1 MASWRGDTVGRGW
14 QGGDGEDGSWRGR
27 NKGSGGTGRQ
37 SSRKSFGSHVRG
49 RGRGIGERGLGNPNR
64 LDEICWSFQRTGK
77 CSRGSRCRFSHEV
90 SNADEVFQQPRSR
103 PEETLDL
110 QEARNT
116 YSSWKYLIKS
126 HPRPNDI
133 RTIEM
138 LWQGALK
145 ILDGE
150 DRDNKQ
156 MVPQDLENDN
166 FFGREHIRVLLGMT
180 THTNGAGTYVKLVQ
194 PFLSVMAHQAL
205 LDCLSIDTCVGNLYN
220 FISGSNGSRAIP
232 FFQTLITN
240 LLEIHYSSSQ
250 ASTDEIEKTLIA
262 ISTCLR
268 ELLRRERHA
277 LFHDDLPN
285 LVTSLETSVA
295 IIGVDRNS
303 AAFAIIPSRIQEIQG
318 MIARAKG
325 LLYQEDQQQIDGV
338 STAVVSTY
346 PREMTLPQGRHDN
359 DKMDITSIR
368 ILPTEEEIR
377 SEAVEFLPS
386 TDVDQDHFLV
396 DPAARLLDTHFRLL
410 RHDIFGELKS
420 VLGGLILSIEAEPSL
435 LEKSRLNFANIRA
448 HSYAKAQVAEIT
460 FNHRRGLEVQVSFSH
475 PPQLAKKSKKD
486 RGKWWEESKRLAEGV
501 LLCLLSFNGTKCTP
515 LFLTVT
521 KKSTGPELDYNL
533 ISNESRAIVT
543 AKLATG
549 SSNDFESLTLL
560 NSSSARGI
568 LVELPS
574 VILATFTPILEN
586 LQDMQRLNRLPFRRW
601 ILPDRR
607 QFGSSATLDI
617 PPPLYARGLKF
628 TYSLDSILQNRSK
641 GHLLIKT
648 SESSVDDAG
657 LIDEIEQRTELD
669 RGQSEAL
676 LAALLRE
683 FCHIQG
689 PPGTGKSFLGVKLV
703 KVLLSCKTARL
714 GPIIIV
720 CYTNHALDQFL
731 EHLVQSGIE
740 KVIRIG
746 GQSKSKILDGKN
758 LRVVSQGETTTKPE
772 SNTLRTSHLALE
784 NEENYVEKLLRR
796 LNGLGDYPDWGSLK
810 DYVARH
816 YYKIY
821 QQFDRIDED
830 GFEMVGGEP
839 FDLWLRYN
847 TEMEGQ
853 APVFS
858 ETHTI
863 DDLIEFA
870 NVNVHALYGNERI
883 ILVRH
888 LAEEARKEVTNDLF
902 ESITRTMEHNQ
913 TIQNVYSD
921 KDRRVLQ
928 GADII
933 GVTTTGLATKMSTLK
948 HVKAKVIV
956 CEEAGEVLEAH
967 MLSALLP
974 SVEHVISIGDHEQ
987 LRPSTN
993 NYNLS
998 LESQAGAPYKLDRS
1012 QFERLSVGDPGRL
1025 TLPVAQ
1031 LNIQRRMRP
1040 DISKLIKTIYP
1051 RLVDHDVTKIL
1062 ADVVG
1067 MRKNTYWLDHTNF
1080 QDNANGDDADK
1091 KSHSNIWEVEM
1102 TAALVRHI
1110 VRQGIYSSSDIAVLT
1125 PYSGQLQ
1132 KLRKHMGKEFEIV
1145 LSERDQE
1152 VLARDGFTTSDEKPD
1167 TPTST
1172 SGDRKP
1178 LEKKNLSE
1186 LLRIAT
1192 VDNFQ
1197 GEEAKVVIV
1206 SLVRS
1211 NKEKNVGFLRTTN
1224 RINVLLSR
1232 AQHGLYLIGNSDTY
1246 SSVAMW
1252 KHVLGMLRETNS
1264 VGNSFA
1270 LCCPRHPETE
1280 IQVSEP
1286 DDFARWSPEGG
1297 CNLSCNK
1304 RLPDC
1309 GHQCTARCHSD
1320 SMHQAFRCP
1329 KPCER
1334 LHEPCGHSC
1343 QKNTCGED
1351 CGLCHFKL
1359 DNIQLPCSHSKDGVS
1374 CHLTLDLNKIPCLVM
1389 LEREVP
1395 DCGHIV
1401 TVTCSRDV
1409 ESPTFS
1415 CPTICGKILPCG
1427 HTCGSTCGQCCNKKD
1442 GEVIVTEHR
1451 PCKKP
1456 CSRAFG
1462 TCNHNC
1468 QRACHSGRECGLCSS
1483 NCEVQCSHS
1492 KCTLKCYEACA
1503 PCIELCTWSCKHEG
1517 TCKMPCAGPC
1527 DRLPCN
1533 KRCLL
1538 QLSCG
1543 HQCPGICGELCP
1555 RDYCQICSTKQD
1567 QRVDLLELK
1576 LYKEIDLEDTPIIAL
1591 ACGHFFTAESL
1602 DGLVGMSEV
1611 YEQNIHGDFT
1621 AIKET
1626 TSLASSIPQCPDCQ
1640 CPLRQYATPRYNR
1653 VINRAVIDEMSK
1665 RFLVSGQVEL
1675 LELERKILHLE
1686 KEFENSAP
1694 GLIQA
1699 LEGTWGEI
1707 NVSELLKDRDNKS
1720 RQLEK
1725 TVMRFCERF
1734 KDKHQPATK
1743 LHNAIIT
1750 SKRQQPLENVLG
1762 GLSIAEG
1769 VGKSPRD
1776 RRIAFAG
1783 TGAMLKV
1790 QYLTLADRFPIAQ
1803 KLRSRDSTIKIS
1815 GGPPDQLA
1823 KPFFKSCLSY
1833 IESCRDESLPRLAV
1847 EGILYFA
1854 KIARLFDLYT
1864 RSIANPEAGGNKF
1877 PSQTEKAKSLLDEAK
1892 ELCGEGF
1899 QSADSL
1905 LIAVETLIRHLGREW
1920 YEEVTKEELDA
1931 IRNAMVSGRGGIAT
1945 HSGHWYEC
1953 KKGHPFAIG
1962 ECGMPMEEARC
1973 PECGSRI
1980 GGQRHDFVEGVVR
1993 SERMER

>member
-1 MASWRGDTVGRGW
+1 MASWRGGTVSQGW
-14 QGGDGEDGSWRGR
+14 QGGDGEDVSWRGR
-27 NKGSGGTGRQ
+27 NRGSRGTGRQ
-37 SSRKSFGSHVRG
+37 SSHRTSGSHG

-64 LDEICWSFQRTGK
+64 SDETCRNFQKTGN

-90 SNADEVFQQPRSR
+90 SNADGVLQQPRSR
-103 PEETLDL
+103 TEETPD
-110 QEARNT
+110 QREARNA

-126 HPRPNDI
+126 RPRSNDI
-133 RTIEM
+133 RTIEI
-138 LWQGALK
+138 LWEGALN

-150 DRDNKQ
+150 DRDHKQ
-156 MVPQDLENDN
+156 MVPQDLENDE
-166 FFGREHIRVLLGMT
+166 FFGREHIRVLLEMM

-194 PFLSVMAHQAL
+194 PFLDVMTHQAL

-232 FFQTLITN
+232 FFQNLISN
-240 LLEIHYSSSQ
+240 LLEIHYLSNK
-250 ASTDEIEKTLIA
+250 ASTDSIERTLIA

-285 LVTSLETSVA
+285 VVASLENSVA

-325 LLYQEDQQQIDGV
+325 LLHQEDQQQVDGV

-346 PREMTLPQGRHDN
+346 PREITLPQGRHDN
-359 DKMDITSIR
+359 DHMDITSIR
-368 ILPTEEEIR
+368 ILPTEGEIR

-386 TDVDQDHFLV
+386 TDVDQPHFIA

-410 RHDIFGELKS
+410 RHDVFGELKS

-435 LEKSRLNFANIRA
+435 LEDSRLNFANVRA
-448 HSYAKAQVAEIT
+448 HSYAKAQVADIA
-460 FNHRRGLEVQVSFSH
+460 FKHRRGLEVQISFSN
-475 PPQLAKKSKKD
+475 PPQLARKSEKE
-486 RGKWWEESKRLAEGV
+486 RGKWWEMSKRLTEGV

-515 LFLTVT
+515 IFLTVT
-521 KKSTGPELDYNL
+521 RKSPHFDLDHSLVLNKPR
-533 ISNESRAIVT
+533 SIVT
-543 AKLATG
+543 AKLATR
-549 SSNDFESLTLL
+549 SFNDLESLTLL
-560 NSSSARGI
+560 NSSSATGI

-586 LQDMQRLNRLPFRRW
+586 LQDMQRLNRLPFRQW

-607 QFGSSATLDI
+607 QLGSSATLNI
-617 PPPLYARGLKF
+617 PPPLYARGSRF
-628 TYSLDSILQNRSK
+628 AYSLDSILQDSSGGN
-641 GHLLIKT
+641 LLIKP
-648 SESSVDDAG
+648 SESSFDDAG
-657 LIDEIEQRTELD
+657 LIDQIEQRTELD

-703 KVLLSCKTARL
+703 KVLLSCQTARL

-731 EHLVQSGIE
+731 EHLVESGIE

-772 SNTLRTSHLALE
+772 GNTLRANHSALE
-784 NEENYVEKLLRR
+784 NEERYVEKLLRQ
-796 LNGLGDYPDWGSLK
+796 LNGLGDFPNWRSLK
-810 DYVARH
+810 DYIAQRH
-816 YYKIY
+816 YKIY
-821 QQFDRIDED
+821 QQFDRFDEE
-830 GFEMVGGEP
+830 GFEMVGEEP

-847 TEMEGQ
+847 TEMEER
-853 APVFS
+853 APAFS

-870 NVNVHALYGNERI
+870 NFNVHTLYGNEKL

-888 LAEEARKEVTNDLF
+888 LAEEARKEVTDYLF
-902 ESITRTMEHNQ
+902 ESITRTMQHNQ
-913 TIQNVYSD
+913 AIQSVYSD

-998 LESQAGAPYKLDRS
+998 LESQAGASYKLDRS

-1040 DISKLIKTIYP
+1040 DISRLIKTIYP
-1051 RLVDHDVTKIL
+1051 RLVDHNVTKIL

-1091 KSHSNIWEVEM
+1091 KSHSNVWEVEM

-1132 KLRKHMGKEFEIV
+1132 KLRTHMGKEFEIV

-1152 VLARDGFTTSDEKPD
+1152 VLTRDGFTTSDEKPD
-1167 TPTST
+1167 SPTST
-1172 SGDRKP
+1172 FGDRKP

-1186 LLRIAT
+1186 FLRIAT

-1232 AQHGLYLIGNSDTY
+1232 AQHGMYLIGNSETY

-1286 DDFARWSPEGG
+1286 DDFARWSPEGDVQSPV
-1297 CNLSCNK
+1297 NAFTSLADTRAEK
-1304 RLPDC
+1304 LPAEKIVDC
-1309 GHQCTARCHSD
+1309 VMSNWTIFS
-1320 SMHQAFRCP
+1320 
-1329 KPCER
+1329 
-1334 LHEPCGHSC
+1334 
-1343 QKNTCGED
+1343 
-1351 CGLCHFKL
+1351 
-1359 DNIQLPCSHSKDGVS
+1359 SH
-1374 CHLTLDLNKIPCLVM
+1374 
-1389 LEREVP
+1389 
-1395 DCGHIV
+1395 
-1401 TVTCSRDV
+1401 
-1409 ESPTFS
+1409 
-1415 CPTICGKILPCG
+1415 
-1427 HTCGSTCGQCCNKKD
+1427 
-1442 GEVIVTEHR
+1442 
-1451 PCKKP
+1451 
-1456 CSRAFG
+1456 
-1462 TCNHNC
+1462 
-1468 QRACHSGRECGLCSS
+1468 
-1483 NCEVQCSHS
+1483 
-1492 KCTLKCYEACA
+1492 
-1503 PCIELCTWSCKHEG
+1503 
-1517 TCKMPCAGPC
+1517 
-1527 DRLPCN
+1527 
-1533 KRCLL
+1533 
-1538 QLSCG
+1538 
-1543 HQCPGICGELCP
+1543 
-1555 RDYCQICSTKQD
+1555 
-1567 QRVDLLELK
+1567 RVDLLELK
-1576 LYKEIDLEDTPIIAL
+1576 LFREIDLEDTPIIAL

-1602 DGLVGMSEV
+1602 DGVVGMSEV
-1611 YEQNIHGDFT
+1611 YQQNIHGDFT

-1626 TSLASSIPQCPDCQ
+1626 TSLASSVPQCPDCQ

-1675 LELERKILHLE
+1675 RELEKSTLHLE
-1686 KEFENSAP
+1686 EEFENSAP

-1699 LEGTWGEI
+1699 VDDPWTEI
-1707 NVSELLKDRDNKS
+1707 KVNELLEKRNHNA

-1725 TVMRFCERF
+1725 AVMRFCEKF

-1743 LHNAIIT
+1743 LHNAIVI
-1750 SKRQQPLENVLG
+1750 SIRKHPLENLLC
-1762 GLSIAEG
+1762 GLTITDQDRT
-1769 VGKSPRD
+1769 SPRD

-1783 TGAMLKV
+1783 TGAMLRV
-1790 QYLTLADRFPIAQ
+1790 QCLTLTDGFTIAH
-1803 KLRSRDSTIKIS
+1803 KLRSRNSSIKIS
-1815 GGPPDQLA
+1815 GGPPDQLS
-1823 KPFFKSCLSY
+1823 KPFFKSCLSH

-1854 KIARLFDLYT
+1854 KIARLFDSYT
-1864 RSIANPEAGGNKF
+1864 RSAANSEAGERDF
-1877 PSQTEKAKSLLDEAK
+1877 PSPIEKAKRLLDEA
-1892 ELCGEGF
+1892 EALCKEGF
-1899 QSADSL
+1899 QNADSL
-1905 LIAVETLIRHLGREW
+1905 LAAVENSIKYLSREW

-1931 IRNAMVSGRGGIAT
+1931 IKNAMVSGRGGIAT

-1980 GGQRHDFVEGVVR
+1980 GGQSHDFIEGVVR

>member
-1 MASWRGDTVGRGW
+1 MFSTPSNEVMELTPHASSIASWRGDTVGRGW

-49 RGRGIGERGLGNPNR
+49 RGRGNGERGLGNPSR
-64 LDEICWSFQRTGK
+64 SDEICWSFQRTGK

-103 PEETLDL
+103 PEETLDQ

-133 RTIEM
+133 RTIKM

-194 PFLSVMAHQAL
+194 PFLSVMVHQAL

-285 LVTSLETSVA
+285 LVTSLEISVA

-325 LLYQEDQQQIDGV
+325 LLYQEDQQKIDGF

-346 PREMTLPQGRHDN
+346 PREITLPQGRHDN
-359 DKMDITSIR
+359 DKMDVTSIR

-377 SEAVEFLPS
+377 SEAVEFLPL

-460 FNHRRGLEVQVSFSH
+460 FNHRRGLEVQ
-475 PPQLAKKSKKD
+475 
-486 RGKWWEESKRLAEGV
+486 WWEESKRLAEGV

-521 KKSTGPELDYNL
+521 KKSTGLELDHNL

-543 AKLATG
+543 AKLATE

-560 NSSSARGI
+560 NSSSAGGI

-586 LQDMQRLNRLPFRRW
+586 LQDMQRLNRLPF
-601 ILPDRR
+601 
-607 QFGSSATLDI
+607 Q
-617 PPPLYARGLKF
+617 
-628 TYSLDSILQNRSK
+628 
-641 GHLLIKT
+641 
-648 SESSVDDAG
+648 SSVDDAG

-703 KVLLSCKTARL
+703 KVSLSCETARL

-772 SNTLRTSHLALE
+772 SNTLRTSHSALE

-821 QQFDRIDED
+821 QQFDRFDED
-830 GFEMVGGEP
+830 GFEMVRMPFFLSSGTIPLFHLTMLMIYDKVGGEP

-870 NVNVHALYGNERI
+870 NINVHALYGNERI

-902 ESITRTMEHNQ
+902 ESMTRTMEHNQ

-974 SVEHVISIGDHEQ
+974 SVEHVISIRDHEQ

-998 LESQAGAPYKLDRS
+998 LESQAGALYKLDRS

-1040 DISKLIKTIYP
+1040 DISRLIKTIYP

-1067 MRKNTYWLDHTNF
+1067 MRKNTYWLDHTNV

-1167 TPTST
+1167 TSTST

-1197 GEEAKVVIV
+1197 GEEAK
-1206 SLVRS
+1206 RS
-1211 NKEKNVGFLRTTN
+1211 HVEAHF
-1224 RINVLLSR
+1224 S
-1232 AQHGLYLIGNSDTY
+1232 H
-1246 SSVAMW
+1246 VA
-1252 KHVLGMLRETNS
+1252 V
-1264 VGNSFA
+1264 
-1270 LCCPRHPETE
+1270 P
-1280 IQVSEP
+1280 SEP
-1286 DDFARWSPEGG
+1286 AIIIASEPVIQDESA
-1297 CNLSCNK
+1297 
-1304 RLPDC
+1304 DC
-1309 GHQCTARCHSD
+1309 VHR
-1320 SMHQAFRCP
+1320 
-1329 KPCER
+1329 
-1334 LHEPCGHSC
+1334 
-1343 QKNTCGED
+1343 
-1351 CGLCHFKL
+1351 
-1359 DNIQLPCSHSKDGVS
+1359 
-1374 CHLTLDLNKIPCLVM
+1374 
-1389 LEREVP
+1389 
-1395 DCGHIV
+1395 
-1401 TVTCSRDV
+1401 TVR
-1409 ESPTFS
+1409 
-1415 CPTICGKILPCG
+1415 
-1427 HTCGSTCGQCCNKKD
+1427 
-1442 GEVIVTEHR
+1442 
-1451 PCKKP
+1451 
-1456 CSRAFG
+1456 
-1462 TCNHNC
+1462 
-1468 QRACHSGRECGLCSS
+1468 
-1483 NCEVQCSHS
+1483 
-1492 KCTLKCYEACA
+1492 
-1503 PCIELCTWSCKHEG
+1503 
-1517 TCKMPCAGPC
+1517 CAGSC

-1555 RDYCQICSTKQD
+1555 RDYCQICSMKED

-1626 TSLASSIPQCPDCQ
+1626 TSLASSVPQCPDCQ

-1686 KEFENSAP
+1686 KEFENSVP

-1750 SKRQQPLENVLG
+1750 STRQQPLENVLG

-1769 VGKSPRD
+1769 IGKSPRD

-1864 RSIANPEAGGNKF
+1864 RSIANHEAGGIKF

-1892 ELCGEGF
+1892 GLCREGF

-1962 ECGMPMEEARC
+1962 ECGMPIEEARC
-1973 PECGSRI
+1973 PERGSRI

>member
-1 MASWRGDTVGRGW
+1 MASWRGGTVSQGW
-14 QGGDGEDGSWRGR
+14 QGGDGEDVSWRGR
-27 NKGSGGTGRQ
+27 NRGSRGTGRQ
-37 SSRKSFGSHVRG
+37 SSRRTSGSHG

-64 LDEICWSFQRTGK
+64 SDETCRNFQKTGN

-90 SNADEVFQQPRSR
+90 SNADGVLQQPRSR
-103 PEETLDL
+103 TEETPD
-110 QEARNT
+110 QREARNA

-126 HPRPNDI
+126 RPRSNDI
-133 RTIEM
+133 RTIEI
-138 LWQGALK
+138 LWEGALN

-150 DRDNKQ
+150 DRDHKQ
-156 MVPQDLENDN
+156 MVPQDLENDE
-166 FFGREHIRVLLGMT
+166 FFGREHIRVLLEMM

-194 PFLSVMAHQAL
+194 PFLDVMTHQAL

-232 FFQTLITN
+232 FFQNLISN
-240 LLEIHYSSSQ
+240 LLEIHYLSNK
-250 ASTDEIEKTLIA
+250 ASTDSIERTLIA

-285 LVTSLETSVA
+285 VVASLENSVA

-325 LLYQEDQQQIDGV
+325 LLHQEDQQQVDGV

-346 PREMTLPQGRHDN
+346 PREITLPQGRHDN
-359 DKMDITSIR
+359 DHMDITSIR
-368 ILPTEEEIR
+368 ILPTEGEIR

-386 TDVDQDHFLV
+386 TDVDQPHFIA

-410 RHDIFGELKS
+410 RHDVFGELKS

-435 LEKSRLNFANIRA
+435 LEDSRLNFANVRA
-448 HSYAKAQVAEIT
+448 HSYAKAQVADIA
-460 FNHRRGLEVQVSFSH
+460 FKHRRGLEVQISFSN
-475 PPQLAKKSKKD
+475 PPQLARKSEKE
-486 RGKWWEESKRLAEGV
+486 RGKWWEMSKRLTEGV

-515 LFLTVT
+515 IFLTVT
-521 KKSTGPELDYNL
+521 RKSPHFDLDHSLVLNKPR
-533 ISNESRAIVT
+533 SIVT
-543 AKLATG
+543 AKLATR
-549 SSNDFESLTLL
+549 SFNDLESLTLL
-560 NSSSARGI
+560 NSSSATGI

-586 LQDMQRLNRLPFRRW
+586 LQDMQRLNRLPFRQW

-607 QFGSSATLDI
+607 QLGSSATLNI
-617 PPPLYARGLKF
+617 PPPLYARGSRF
-628 TYSLDSILQNRSK
+628 AYSLDSILQDSSGGN
-641 GHLLIKT
+641 LLIKP
-648 SESSVDDAG
+648 SESSFHDAG
-657 LIDEIEQRTELD
+657 LIDQIEQRTELD

-703 KVLLSCKTARL
+703 KVLLSCQTARL

-731 EHLVQSGIE
+731 EHLVESGIE

-772 SNTLRTSHLALE
+772 GNTLRANHSALE
-784 NEENYVEKLLRR
+784 NEERYIEKLLRQ
-796 LNGLGDYPDWGSLK
+796 LNGLGDFPNWRSLK
-810 DYVARH
+810 DYIAQRH
-816 YYKIY
+816 YKIY
-821 QQFDRIDED
+821 QQFDRFDEE
-830 GFEMVGGEP
+830 GFEMVGEEP

-847 TEMEGQ
+847 TEMEER
-853 APVFS
+853 APAFS

-870 NVNVHALYGNERI
+870 NFNVHALYGNEKL

-888 LAEEARKEVTNDLF
+888 LAEEARKEVTDYLF
-902 ESITRTMEHNQ
+902 ESITRTMQHNQ
-913 TIQNVYSD
+913 AIQSVYSD

-998 LESQAGAPYKLDRS
+998 LESQAGASYKLDRS

-1040 DISKLIKTIYP
+1040 DISRLIKTIYP
-1051 RLVDHDVTKIL
+1051 RLVDHNVTKIL

-1091 KSHSNIWEVEM
+1091 KSHSSVWEVEM

-1132 KLRKHMGKEFEIV
+1132 KLRTHMGKEFEIV

-1152 VLARDGFTTSDEKPD
+1152 VLTRDGFTTSDEKPD
-1167 TPTST
+1167 SPTST
-1172 SGDRKP
+1172 FGDRKP

-1186 LLRIAT
+1186 FLRIAT

-1232 AQHGLYLIGNSDTY
+1232 AQHGMYLIGNSETY

-1286 DDFARWSPEGG
+1286 DDFARWSPEGDVQSPV
-1297 CNLSCNK
+1297 N
-1304 RLPDC
+1304 
-1309 GHQCTARCHSD
+1309 
-1320 SMHQAFRCP
+1320 AF
-1329 KPCER
+1329 
-1334 LHEPCGHSC
+1334 
-1343 QKNTCGED
+1343 
-1351 CGLCHFKL
+1351 
-1359 DNIQLPCSHSKDGVS
+1359 
-1374 CHLTLDLNKIPCLVM
+1374 
-1389 LEREVP
+1389 
-1395 DCGHIV
+1395 
-1401 TVTCSRDV
+1401 
-1409 ESPTFS
+1409 
-1415 CPTICGKILPCG
+1415 
-1427 HTCGSTCGQCCNKKD
+1427 
-1442 GEVIVTEHR
+1442 
-1451 PCKKP
+1451 
-1456 CSRAFG
+1456 
-1462 TCNHNC
+1462 
-1468 QRACHSGRECGLCSS
+1468 
-1483 NCEVQCSHS
+1483 
-1492 KCTLKCYEACA
+1492 
-1503 PCIELCTWSCKHEG
+1503 
-1517 TCKMPCAGPC
+1517 
-1527 DRLPCN
+1527 
-1533 KRCLL
+1533 
-1538 QLSCG
+1538 
-1543 HQCPGICGELCP
+1543 
-1555 RDYCQICSTKQD
+1555 
-1567 QRVDLLELK
+1567 
-1576 LYKEIDLEDTPIIAL
+1576 
-1591 ACGHFFTAESL
+1591 
-1602 DGLVGMSEV
+1602 
-1611 YEQNIHGDFT
+1611 
-1621 AIKET
+1621 
-1626 TSLASSIPQCPDCQ
+1626 TSLADTRAEKLPAEKIVDCVMSNW
-1640 CPLRQYATPRYNR
+1640 TMMSNR
-1653 VINRAVIDEMSK
+1653 R
-1665 RFLVSGQVEL
+1665 
-1675 LELERKILHLE
+1675 
-1686 KEFENSAP
+1686 P
-1694 GLIQA
+1694 
-1699 LEGTWGEI
+1699 
-1707 NVSELLKDRDNKS
+1707 
-1720 RQLEK
+1720 
-1725 TVMRFCERF
+1725 
-1734 KDKHQPATK
+1734 
-1743 LHNAIIT
+1743 
-1750 SKRQQPLENVLG
+1750 
-1762 GLSIAEG
+1762 
-1769 VGKSPRD
+1769 
-1776 RRIAFAG
+1776 
-1783 TGAMLKV
+1783 
-1790 QYLTLADRFPIAQ
+1790 
-1803 KLRSRDSTIKIS
+1803 
-1815 GGPPDQLA
+1815 
-1823 KPFFKSCLSY
+1823 
-1833 IESCRDESLPRLAV
+1833 LAV
-1847 EGILYFA
+1847 PRSVVGFYRVGTHA
-1854 KIARLFDLYT
+1854 AR
-1864 RSIANPEAGGNKF
+1864 RVA
-1877 PSQTEKAKSLLDEAK
+1877 
-1892 ELCGEGF
+1892 
-1899 QSADSL
+1899 SA
-1905 LIAVETLIRHLGREW
+1905 I
-1920 YEEVTKEELDA
+1920 K
-1931 IRNAMVSGRGGIAT
+1931 
-1945 HSGHWYEC
+1945 
-1953 KKGHPFAIG
+1953 
-1962 ECGMPMEEARC
+1962 
-1973 PECGSRI
+1973 
-1980 GGQRHDFVEGVVR
+1980 
-1993 SERMER
+1993 RMEK

>member
-1 MASWRGDTVGRGW
+1 MRSWNSHRMVGD
-14 QGGDGEDGSWRGR
+14 
-27 NKGSGGTGRQ
+27 NKGKIEKMRVGEAGIKAQGVLEDKVLAEALARMFAVAVAVAEVEKEVWVIPIDRMIYAGTFKGQ
-37 SSRKSFGSHVRG
+37 AIAHADRG
-49 RGRGIGERGLGNPNR
+49 
-64 LDEICWSFQRTGK
+64 
-77 CSRGSRCRFSHEV
+77 
-90 SNADEVFQQPRSR
+90 ADFL
-103 PEETLDL
+103 T
-110 QEARNT
+110 NC
-116 YSSWKYLIKS
+116 KYLIKS

-156 MVPQDLENDN
+156 MVPQDLENEKKI
-166 FFGREHIRVLLGMT
+166 GREHIRALLGMT

-194 PFLSVMAHQAL
+194 PFLGVMTHQAL

-232 FFQTLITN
+232 FFQTLMAN
-240 LLEIHYSSSQ
+240 LIEIRYYFNQ
-250 ASTDEIEKTLIA
+250 ASTDEIERTLIA

-285 LVTSLETSVA
+285 VVTSLENSVA

-325 LLYQEDQQQIDGV
+325 LLHQEDQQQVDGV

-346 PREMTLPQGRHDN
+346 PREITLPQGRHDN

-386 TDVDQDHFLV
+386 TDVDQPHFLG
-396 DPAARLLDTHFRLL
+396 DPAERLLDTHFRLL

-420 VLGGLILSIEAEPSL
+420 VLGGVILSIEAEPSL
-435 LEKSRLNFANIRA
+435 LENSRLNFANIRA

-460 FNHRRGLEVQVSFSH
+460 FDHRRGLEVQISFSH
-475 PPQLAKKSKKD
+475 PPQLVKKSKQE
-486 RGKWWEESKRLAEGV
+486 RRKW
-501 LLCLLSFNGTKCTP
+501 CL
-515 LFLTVT
+515 V
-521 KKSTGPELDYNL
+521 
-533 ISNESRAIVT
+533 SNKSRATIA
-543 AKLATG
+543 AKLATR

-586 LQDMQRLNRLPFRRW
+586 LQDMQRLNRLPFRQW

-607 QFGSSATLDI
+607 HFGSSATLDI
-617 PPPLYARGLKF
+617 PPPLYARRSRF
-628 TYSLDSILQNRSK
+628 TYSLDSISQDRSK
-641 GHLLIKT
+641 GNLLINS

-714 GPIIIV
+714 DPIIIV
-720 CYTNHALDQFL
+720 RYTNHALDQSL

-758 LRVVSQGETTTKPE
+758 LRVVSQGETTTKPK
-772 SNTLRTSHLALE
+772 SNTLRTSHSALE
-784 NEENYVEKLLRR
+784 NEEYHVKKLLRL
-796 LNGLGDYPDWGSLK
+796 LNGLGDYPNWGSLK

-816 YYKIY
+816 YHRIY
-821 QQFDRIDED
+821 LQFDRFDEE
-830 GFEMVGGEP
+830 GFE
-839 FDLWLRYN
+839 
-847 TEMEGQ
+847 T
-853 APVFS
+853 
-858 ETHTI
+858 
-863 DDLIEFA
+863 
-870 NVNVHALYGNERI
+870 
-883 ILVRH
+883 
-888 LAEEARKEVTNDLF
+888 
-902 ESITRTMEHNQ
+902 
-913 TIQNVYSD
+913 NVYSD

-933 GVTTTGLATKMSTLK
+933 GVITTGLATKISTLK

-1012 QFERLSVGDPGRL
+1012 QFERLSVGDPGQL

-1031 LNIQRRMRP
+1031 LNIQRRMRTE
-1040 DISKLIKTIYP
+1040 ISRLIKKIYP

-1067 MRKNTYWLDHTNF
+1067 MRNNTYWLDHTNF

-1091 KSHSNIWEVEM
+1091 KSHSNMWEVGM

-1110 VRQGIYSSSDIAVLT
+1110 VRQGIYSSSDTAVLT

-1132 KLRKHMGKEFEIV
+1132 KLRTHMGKEFEIV

-1152 VLARDGFTTSDEKPD
+1152 ILARDGFTTSDEKPD
-1167 TPTST
+1167 TPAST
-1172 SGDRKP
+1172 SEDRKP

-1197 GEEAKVVIV
+1197 GEEAKIVIV

-1224 RINVLLSR
+1224 RINVLLGR

-1246 SSVAMW
+1246 STVAMW

-1286 DDFARWSPEGG
+1286 MTLQDGAPKVVAVYFVTNAYQIADINVQLVFTRIACIKLSGVQSRASAFMSLADTHAKKTPAEKIVDRAIHVAVPLEPAIIIASKPVIQDETAD
-1297 CNLSCNK
+1297 CVHPANLAH
-1304 RLPDC
+1304 
-1309 GHQCTARCHSD
+1309 GHASMKVLARCH
-1320 SMHQAFRCP
+1320 
-1329 KPCER
+1329 
-1334 LHEPCGHSC
+1334 
-1343 QKNTCGED
+1343 
-1351 CGLCHFKL
+1351 
-1359 DNIQLPCSHSKDGVS
+1359 
-1374 CHLTLDLNKIPCLVM
+1374 
-1389 LEREVP
+1389 
-1395 DCGHIV
+1395 
-1401 TVTCSRDV
+1401 
-1409 ESPTFS
+1409 
-1415 CPTICGKILPCG
+1415 
-1427 HTCGSTCGQCCNKKD
+1427 
-1442 GEVIVTEHR
+1442 
-1451 PCKKP
+1451 
-1456 CSRAFG
+1456 
-1462 TCNHNC
+1462 
-1468 QRACHSGRECGLCSS
+1468 
-1483 NCEVQCSHS
+1483 
-1492 KCTLKCYEACA
+1492 
-1503 PCIELCTWSCKHEG
+1503 
-1517 TCKMPCAGPC
+1517 
-1527 DRLPCN
+1527 
-1533 KRCLL
+1533 
-1538 QLSCG
+1538 
-1543 HQCPGICGELCP
+1543 
-1555 RDYCQICSTKQD
+1555 

-1576 LYKEIDLEDTPIIAL
+1576 LYKEIGLEDTPIIAL
-1591 ACGHFFTAESL
+1591 ACVHFFTAESL
-1602 DGLVGMSEV
+1602 DGLAGISEV
-1611 YEQNIHGDFT
+1611 YQQNIHGDFT

-1626 TSLASSIPQCPDCQ
+1626 SSLASSVPQCPDCQ
-1640 CPLRQYATPRYNR
+1640 CSLRQYATPRYNR
-1653 VINRAVIDEMSK
+1653 VINRAVIDEISK
-1665 RFLVSGQVEL
+1665 RFLVSGQVEI
-1675 LELERKILHLE
+1675 LELERKILYLE
-1686 KEFENSAP
+1686 KEFESSAP
-1694 GLIQA
+1694 GLMQVVE
-1699 LEGTWGEI
+1699 EGTWEE
-1707 NVSELLKDRDNKS
+1707 VKVYKLLEERDDRS

-1725 TVMRFCERF
+1725 TVMRFSERF
-1734 KDKHQPATK
+1734 KDKHQPATN
-1743 LHNAIIT
+1743 LHNAIVT
-1750 SKRQQPLENVLG
+1750 SFRQQPLESVLS

-1769 VGKSPRD
+1769 VRKFPRD

-1790 QYLTLADRFPIAQ
+1790 QYLTLANRFPIAQ
-1803 KLRSRDSTIKIS
+1803 RLRLCDSSIKIS

-1833 IESCRDESLPRLAV
+1833 IESCRDESLSKLAV
-1847 EGILYFA
+1847 EGILYFS
-1854 KIARLFDLYT
+1854 KIARLFVLYT
-1864 RSIANPEAGGNKF
+1864 RSDTNHETGGNKF
-1877 PSQTEKAKSLLDEAK
+1877 PSKTEKAKSLLDEAK
-1892 ELCGEGF
+1892 GLCEEGF
-1899 QSADSL
+1899 QNAGSL
-1905 LIAVETLIRHLGREW
+1905 LIAVENSIKHLGREW

-1953 KKGHPFAIG
+1953 NKGHPFAIG
-1962 ECGMPMEEARC
+1962 VCGMPMEEARC

-1980 GGQRHDFVEGVVR
+1980 GGQRHDLVEGVVR
-1993 SERMER
+1993 SEKMEG

>member
-1 MASWRGDTVGRGW
+1 MASWRGDTASRGW
-14 QGGDGEDGSWRGR
+14 QGDDGEDGSWRGR
-27 NKGSGGTGRQ
+27 NRGSRGTGRQ
-37 SSRKSFGSHVRG
+37 NSRKSFGSHG
-49 RGRGIGERGLGNPNR
+49 RGRGIGESGLGNPNR
-64 LDEICWSFQRTGK
+64 SDEACWSFQKTGN
-77 CSRGSRCRFSHEV
+77 CSRGSRCKFSHEV
-90 SNADEVFQQPRSR
+90 SNADGVFQQRRSR
-103 PEETLDL
+103 PEETPD
-110 QEARNT
+110 QREARNT
-116 YSSWKYLIKS
+116 YSSWKYLVKS
-126 HPRPNDI
+126 HPRSNDI

-138 LWQGALK
+138 LWEGALK

-156 MVPQDLENDN
+156 MVPQDLENDS

-194 PFLSVMAHQAL
+194 PFLDVMTHQAL

-232 FFQTLITN
+232 FFQTLMTN
-240 LLEIHYSSSQ
+240 LLEIHYSSDQ
-250 ASTDEIEKTLIA
+250 ASTDKIERTLIA

-268 ELLRRERHA
+268 ELLRRERHV
-277 LFHDDLPN
+277 LFHDDLSDV
-285 LVTSLETSVA
+285 VTSLETSVA

-303 AAFAIIPSRIQEIQG
+303 AAFSIIPSRIQEIQG

-325 LLYQEDQQQIDGV
+325 LLYQEDQQQVDGV
-338 STAVVSTY
+338 STTIVSTY
-346 PREMTLPQGRHDN
+346 PREINLPQGRHDN
-359 DKMDITSIR
+359 DQMDITSIM
-368 ILPTEEEIR
+368 ILPSEEEIR

-386 TDVDQDHFLV
+386 TDVDQPHFLA

-420 VLGGLILSIEAEPSL
+420 VLGGLILSIEAEPSV
-435 LEKSRLNFANIRA
+435 LENSRLHFANIRA
-448 HSYAKAQVAEIT
+448 HSYAKAQVADIT
-460 FNHRRGLEVQVSFSH
+460 FNHRRGLEVQISFSQ
-475 PPQLAKKSKKD
+475 PPQMAQKSRKE
-486 RGKWWEESKRLAEGV
+486 REKWWEESKKLAEGV

-521 KKSTGPELDYNL
+521 KKPTGLELDYSL
-533 ISNESRAIVT
+533 DSNESRATVT
-543 AKLATG
+543 AKLATR
-549 SSNDFESLTLL
+549 SSNDFESLTQL
-560 NSSSARGI
+560 NSSSVRGI

-574 VILATFTPILEN
+574 VILATFTPIFEN
-586 LQDMQRLNRLPFRRW
+586 LQDMQRLNRLPFRQW

-607 QFGSSATLDI
+607 QFGSSGTLDI
-617 PPPLYARGLKF
+617 PPPLYARGSRF
-628 TYSLDSILQNRSK
+628 AYSLDSILQDKSK
-641 GHLLIKT
+641 GHLLIKA

-703 KVLLSCKTARL
+703 KVLLSCQTAKL

-772 SNTLRTSHLALE
+772 SNTLRTSHSALE
-784 NEENYVEKLLRR
+784 NEEHYVEKLLRQ
-796 LNGLGDYPDWGSLK
+796 LNGLGDYPEWESLK

-816 YYKIY
+816 YHKIY
-821 QQFDRIDED
+821 QQFDRFDEE
-830 GFEMVGGEP
+830 GFETVGGEP

-847 TEMEGQ
+847 TGMERQ
-853 APVFS
+853 APAISV
-858 ETHTI
+858 THKI
-863 DDLIEFA
+863 DDLIDFA
-870 NVNVHALYGNERI
+870 KVNVHALYGSEKI

-888 LAEEARKEVTNDLF
+888 LAEEARKEVTNYLF
-902 ESITRTMEHNQ
+902 ESITRTMEQNQ
-913 TIQNVYSD
+913 AIQNVYSD

-928 GADII
+928 GAEII

-987 LRPSTN
+987 LRPSTR

-1040 DISKLIKTIYP
+1040 DISRLIKTIYP

-1067 MRKNTYWLDHTNF
+1067 MRKNTYWLKHTNF
-1080 QDNANGDDADK
+1080 QDNANGNDADK
-1091 KSHSNIWEVEM
+1091 KSHSNKWEVEM

-1110 VRQGIYSSSDIAVLT
+1110 IRQGIYGSSDIAVLT

-1132 KLRKHMGKEFEIV
+1132 KLRTHMGKEFEIV

-1152 VLARDGFTTSDEKPD
+1152 ILARDGLTISDEKPD
-1167 TPTST
+1167 SSTSR

-1178 LEKKNLSE
+1178 LEKRNLSE

-1211 NKEKNVGFLRTTN
+1211 NKEKNVGFLRNTN

-1252 KHVLGMLRETNS
+1252 KHVLGMLRETDS

-1280 IQVSEP
+1280 TRVSEP

-1343 QKNTCGED
+1343 RKNTCGED
-1351 CGLCHFKL
+1351 CGLCHVRL
-1359 DNIQLPCSHSKDGVS
+1359 DDIQLPCGHSKGRVS
-1374 CHLTLDLNKIPCLVM
+1374 CYLTLDLNNIACLVM

-1395 DCGHIV
+1395 VCGHKV
-1401 TVTCSRDV
+1401 TVTCSQDV
-1409 ESPTFS
+1409 ESPTFN
-1415 CPTICGKILPCG
+1415 CPMICGEVLQCG
-1427 HTCGSTCGQCCNKKD
+1427 HTCGSTCGQCNKKD
-1442 GEVIVTEHR
+1442 GEMILTEHR

-1456 CSRAFG
+1456 CGRALG

-1468 QRACHSGRECGLCSS
+1468 QRACHSGGDCGLCSS
-1483 NCEVQCSHS
+1483 SCEVQCPHS

-1555 RDYCQICSTKQD
+1555 HDYCQICSTKQD

-1602 DGLVGMSEV
+1602 DGVVGMSEV

-1626 TSLASSIPQCPDCQ
+1626 TSLASSVPQCPDCQ

-1675 LELERKILHLE
+1675 RELERKVLHLE
-1686 KEFENSAP
+1686 VEFENSAP

-1699 LEGTWGEI
+1699 VEGTWGEI
-1707 NVSELLKDRDNKS
+1707 KVSKLLEKRDKKS
-1720 RQLEK
+1720 KQLEK
-1725 TVMRFCERF
+1725 AVMRFCERF

-1743 LHNAIIT
+1743 LHNAIVT
-1750 SKRQQPLENVLG
+1750 SIRQQPLENKLG
-1762 GLSIAEG
+1762 GLSITEG
-1769 VGKSPRD
+1769 VRTSPRD

-1790 QYLTLADRFPIAQ
+1790 QYLTLADSFPIAQ
-1803 KLRSRDSTIKIS
+1803 KLRSCDSSIKIP

-1823 KPFFKSCLSY
+1823 KPFFKSCLSH
-1833 IESCRDESLPRLAV
+1833 IKSCRDESLPRLAV

-1864 RSIANPEAGGNKF
+1864 RSAANHEVEGNKF
-1877 PSQTEKAKSLLDEAK
+1877 PPQIEQAKSLLDEAK
-1892 ELCGEGF
+1892 GLCGEGF
-1899 QSADSL
+1899 QNADSL
-1905 LIAVETLIRHLGREW
+1905 LIAVENSIKHIGREW
-1920 YEEVTKEELDA
+1920 YEDVTKEELDA
-1931 IRNAMVSGRGGIAT
+1931 VKNAMVSGRGGIAT

-1953 KKGHPFAIG
+1953 KKGHPFTIG

-1980 GGQRHDFVEGVVR
+1980 GGQSHNLVEGVMR

>member
-1 MASWRGDTVGRGW
+1 MASWRGGTVSQGW
-14 QGGDGEDGSWRGR
+14 QGGDGEDVSWRGR
-27 NKGSGGTGRQ
+27 NRGSRGTGRQ
-37 SSRKSFGSHVRG
+37 SSRRTSGSHG

-64 LDEICWSFQRTGK
+64 SDETCRNFQKTGN

-90 SNADEVFQQPRSR
+90 SNADGVLQQPRSR
-103 PEETLDL
+103 TEETPD
-110 QEARNT
+110 QREARNA

-126 HPRPNDI
+126 RPRSNDI
-133 RTIEM
+133 RTIEI
-138 LWQGALK
+138 LWEGALN

-150 DRDNKQ
+150 DRDHKQ
-156 MVPQDLENDN
+156 MVPQDLENDE
-166 FFGREHIRVLLGMT
+166 FFGREHIRVLLEMM

-194 PFLSVMAHQAL
+194 PFLDVMTHQAL

-232 FFQTLITN
+232 FFQNLIFN
-240 LLEIHYSSSQ
+240 LLEIHYLSNK
-250 ASTDEIEKTLIA
+250 ASTDSIERTLIA

-285 LVTSLETSVA
+285 VVASLENSVA

-325 LLYQEDQQQIDGV
+325 LLHQEDQQQVDGV

-346 PREMTLPQGRHDN
+346 PREITLPQGRHDN
-359 DKMDITSIR
+359 DHMDITSIR
-368 ILPTEEEIR
+368 ILPTEGEIR

-386 TDVDQDHFLV
+386 TDVDQPHFIA

-410 RHDIFGELKS
+410 RHDVFGELKS

-435 LEKSRLNFANIRA
+435 LEDSRLNFANVRA
-448 HSYAKAQVAEIT
+448 HSYAKAQVADIA
-460 FNHRRGLEVQVSFSH
+460 FKHRRGLEVQISFSN
-475 PPQLAKKSKKD
+475 PPQLARKSEKE
-486 RGKWWEESKRLAEGV
+486 RGKWWEMSKRLTEGV

-515 LFLTVT
+515 IFLTVT
-521 KKSTGPELDYNL
+521 RKSPHFDLDHSLVLNKPR
-533 ISNESRAIVT
+533 SIVT
-543 AKLATG
+543 AKLATR
-549 SSNDFESLTLL
+549 SFNDLESLTLL
-560 NSSSARGI
+560 NSSSATGI

-586 LQDMQRLNRLPFRRW
+586 LQDMQRLNRLPFRQW

-607 QFGSSATLDI
+607 QLGSSATLNI
-617 PPPLYARGLKF
+617 PPPLYARGSRF
-628 TYSLDSILQNRSK
+628 AYSLDSILQDSSGGN
-641 GHLLIKT
+641 LLIKP
-648 SESSVDDAG
+648 SESSFHDAG
-657 LIDEIEQRTELD
+657 LIDQIEQRTELD

-703 KVLLSCKTARL
+703 KVLLSCQTARL

-731 EHLVQSGIE
+731 EHLVESGIE

-772 SNTLRTSHLALE
+772 GNTLRANHSALE
-784 NEENYVEKLLRR
+784 NEERYIEKLLRQ
-796 LNGLGDYPDWGSLK
+796 LNGLGDFPNWRSLK
-810 DYVARH
+810 DYIAQRH
-816 YYKIY
+816 YKIY
-821 QQFDRIDED
+821 QQFDRFDEE
-830 GFEMVGGEP
+830 GFEMVGEEP

-847 TEMEGQ
+847 TEMEER
-853 APVFS
+853 APAFS

-870 NVNVHALYGNERI
+870 NFNVHALYGNEKL

-888 LAEEARKEVTNDLF
+888 LAEEARKEVTDYLF
-902 ESITRTMEHNQ
+902 ESITRTMQHNQ
-913 TIQNVYSD
+913 AIQSVYSD

-998 LESQAGAPYKLDRS
+998 LESQAGASYKLDRS

-1040 DISKLIKTIYP
+1040 DISRLIKTIYP
-1051 RLVDHDVTKIL
+1051 RLVDHNVTKIL

-1091 KSHSNIWEVEM
+1091 KSHSNVWEVEM

-1132 KLRKHMGKEFEIV
+1132 KLRTHMGKEFEIV

-1152 VLARDGFTTSDEKPD
+1152 VLTRDGFTTSDEKPD
-1167 TPTST
+1167 SPTST
-1172 SGDRKP
+1172 FGDRKP

-1186 LLRIAT
+1186 FLRIAT

-1232 AQHGLYLIGNSDTY
+1232 AQHGMYLIGNSETY

-1286 DDFARWSPEGG
+1286 DDFARWSPEGDVQSPV
-1297 CNLSCNK
+1297 NAFTSLADTRAEK
-1304 RLPDC
+1304 LPAEKIVDC
-1309 GHQCTARCHSD
+1309 VMSNWTMFS
-1320 SMHQAFRCP
+1320 
-1329 KPCER
+1329 
-1334 LHEPCGHSC
+1334 
-1343 QKNTCGED
+1343 
-1351 CGLCHFKL
+1351 
-1359 DNIQLPCSHSKDGVS
+1359 SH
-1374 CHLTLDLNKIPCLVM
+1374 
-1389 LEREVP
+1389 
-1395 DCGHIV
+1395 
-1401 TVTCSRDV
+1401 
-1409 ESPTFS
+1409 
-1415 CPTICGKILPCG
+1415 
-1427 HTCGSTCGQCCNKKD
+1427 
-1442 GEVIVTEHR
+1442 
-1451 PCKKP
+1451 
-1456 CSRAFG
+1456 
-1462 TCNHNC
+1462 
-1468 QRACHSGRECGLCSS
+1468 
-1483 NCEVQCSHS
+1483 
-1492 KCTLKCYEACA
+1492 
-1503 PCIELCTWSCKHEG
+1503 
-1517 TCKMPCAGPC
+1517 
-1527 DRLPCN
+1527 
-1533 KRCLL
+1533 
-1538 QLSCG
+1538 
-1543 HQCPGICGELCP
+1543 
-1555 RDYCQICSTKQD
+1555 
-1567 QRVDLLELK
+1567 RVDLLELK
-1576 LYKEIDLEDTPIIAL
+1576 LFREIDLEDTPIIAL

-1602 DGLVGMSEV
+1602 DGVVGMSEV
-1611 YEQNIHGDFT
+1611 YQQNIHGDFT

-1626 TSLASSIPQCPDCQ
+1626 TSLASSVPQCPDCQ

-1675 LELERKILHLE
+1675 RELEKSTLHLE
-1686 KEFENSAP
+1686 EEFENSAP

-1699 LEGTWGEI
+1699 VDNPWTEI
-1707 NVSELLKDRDNKS
+1707 KVNELLEKRNHKA

-1725 TVMRFCERF
+1725 AVMRFCEKF

-1743 LHNAIIT
+1743 LHNAIVI
-1750 SKRQQPLENVLG
+1750 SIRKHPLENLLC
-1762 GLSIAEG
+1762 GLTITDQDRT
-1769 VGKSPRD
+1769 SPRD

-1783 TGAMLKV
+1783 TGAMLRV
-1790 QYLTLADRFPIAQ
+1790 QCLTLTDGFTIAH
-1803 KLRSRDSTIKIS
+1803 KLRSRNSSIKIS
-1815 GGPPDQLA
+1815 GGPPDQLS
-1823 KPFFKSCLSY
+1823 KPFFKSCLSH

-1854 KIARLFDLYT
+1854 KIARLFDSYT
-1864 RSIANPEAGGNKF
+1864 RSAANSEAGERDY
-1877 PSQTEKAKSLLDEAK
+1877 PSPIEKAKRLLDEAK
-1892 ELCGEGF
+1892 ALCKEGF
-1899 QSADSL
+1899 QNADSL
-1905 LIAVETLIRHLGREW
+1905 LAAVENSIKYLSREW

-1931 IRNAMVSGRGGIAT
+1931 IKNAMVSGRGGIAT

-1980 GGQRHDFVEGVVR
+1980 GGQSHDFIEGVVR

>member
-1 MASWRGDTVGRGW
+1 MASWRGGTVSQGW
-14 QGGDGEDGSWRGR
+14 QGGDGEDVSWRGR
-27 NKGSGGTGRQ
+27 NRGSRGTGRQ
-37 SSRKSFGSHVRG
+37 SSHRTSGSHG

-64 LDEICWSFQRTGK
+64 SDETCRNFQKTGN

-90 SNADEVFQQPRSR
+90 SNADGVLQQPRSR
-103 PEETLDL
+103 TEETPD
-110 QEARNT
+110 QREARNA

-126 HPRPNDI
+126 RPRSNDI
-133 RTIEM
+133 RTIEI
-138 LWQGALK
+138 LWEGALN

-150 DRDNKQ
+150 DRDHKQ
-156 MVPQDLENDN
+156 MVPQDLENDE
-166 FFGREHIRVLLGMT
+166 FFGREHIRVLLEMM

-194 PFLSVMAHQAL
+194 PFLDVMTHQAL

-232 FFQTLITN
+232 FFQNLISN
-240 LLEIHYSSSQ
+240 LLEIHCLSNQ
-250 ASTDEIEKTLIA
+250 ASTDSIERTLIA

-285 LVTSLETSVA
+285 VVASLENSVA

-303 AAFAIIPSRIQEIQG
+303 AAFAIIPSRIQEIRG

-325 LLYQEDQQQIDGV
+325 LLHQEDQQQVDGV

-346 PREMTLPQGRHDN
+346 PREITLPQGRHDN
-359 DKMDITSIR
+359 DHMDITSIR
-368 ILPTEEEIR
+368 ILPTEGEIR

-386 TDVDQDHFLV
+386 TDVDQPHFIA

-410 RHDIFGELKS
+410 RHDVFGELKS

-435 LEKSRLNFANIRA
+435 LEDSRLNFANVRA
-448 HSYAKAQVAEIT
+448 HSYAKAQVADIA
-460 FNHRRGLEVQVSFSH
+460 FKHRRGLEVQISFSN
-475 PPQLAKKSKKD
+475 PPQLARKSEKE
-486 RGKWWEESKRLAEGV
+486 RGKWWEMSKRLTEGV
-501 LLCLLSFNGTKCTP
+501 LLCLLSLNGTKCTP
-515 LFLTVT
+515 IFLTVT
-521 KKSTGPELDYNL
+521 RKSPHFDLDHSLVLNKPR
-533 ISNESRAIVT
+533 SIVT
-543 AKLATG
+543 AKLATR
-549 SSNDFESLTLL
+549 SFNDLESLTLL
-560 NSSSARGI
+560 NSSSATGI
-568 LVELPS
+568 LVEVPS

-586 LQDMQRLNRLPFRRW
+586 LQDMQRLNRLPFRQW

-607 QFGSSATLDI
+607 QLGSSATLNI
-617 PPPLYARGLKF
+617 PPPLYARGSRF
-628 TYSLDSILQNRSK
+628 AYSLDSILQD
-641 GHLLIKT
+641 
-648 SESSVDDAG
+648 SSGECSFDDAG

-703 KVLLSCKTARL
+703 KVLLSCQTARL

-731 EHLVQSGIE
+731 EHLVESGIE

-772 SNTLRTSHLALE
+772 GNTLRANHSALE
-784 NEENYVEKLLRR
+784 NEERYVEKLLRQ
-796 LNGLGDYPDWGSLK
+796 LNGLGDFPNWRSLK
-810 DYVARH
+810 DYIAQRH
-816 YYKIY
+816 YKIY
-821 QQFDRIDED
+821 QQFDRFDEE
-830 GFEMVGGEP
+830 GFEMVGEEP

-847 TEMEGQ
+847 TEMEER
-853 APVFS
+853 APAFS

-870 NVNVHALYGNERI
+870 NFNVHALYGNEKL

-888 LAEEARKEVTNDLF
+888 LAEEARKEVTDYLF
-902 ESITRTMEHNQ
+902 ESITRTMQHNQ
-913 TIQNVYSD
+913 AIQSVYSD

-998 LESQAGAPYKLDRS
+998 LESQAGASYKLDRS

-1040 DISKLIKTIYP
+1040 DISRLIKTIYP
-1051 RLVDHDVTKIL
+1051 RLVDHNVTKIL

-1067 MRKNTYWLDHTNF
+1067 MRKNTYWLDHANF

-1091 KSHSNIWEVEM
+1091 KSHSNVWEVEM

-1132 KLRKHMGKEFEIV
+1132 KLRTHMGKEFEIV

-1152 VLARDGFTTSDEKPD
+1152 VLTRDGFTTSDEKPD
-1167 TPTST
+1167 SPTST
-1172 SGDRKP
+1172 FGDRKP

-1186 LLRIAT
+1186 FLRIAT

-1232 AQHGLYLIGNSDTY
+1232 AQHGMYLIGNSETY

-1309 GHQCTARCHSD
+1309 GHQ
-1320 SMHQAFRCP
+1320 
-1329 KPCER
+1329 
-1334 LHEPCGHSC
+1334 
-1343 QKNTCGED
+1343 
-1351 CGLCHFKL
+1351 
-1359 DNIQLPCSHSKDGVS
+1359 
-1374 CHLTLDLNKIPCLVM
+1374 
-1389 LEREVP
+1389 
-1395 DCGHIV
+1395 
-1401 TVTCSRDV
+1401 
-1409 ESPTFS
+1409 
-1415 CPTICGKILPCG
+1415 
-1427 HTCGSTCGQCCNKKD
+1427 
-1442 GEVIVTEHR
+1442 
-1451 PCKKP
+1451 
-1456 CSRAFG
+1456 
-1462 TCNHNC
+1462 
-1468 QRACHSGRECGLCSS
+1468 
-1483 NCEVQCSHS
+1483 
-1492 KCTLKCYEACA
+1492 Y
-1503 PCIELCTWSCKHEG
+1503 
-1517 TCKMPCAGPC
+1517 
-1527 DRLPCN
+1527 
-1533 KRCLL
+1533 
-1538 QLSCG
+1538 
-1543 HQCPGICGELCP
+1543 
-1555 RDYCQICSTKQD
+1555 

-1576 LYKEIDLEDTPIIAL
+1576 LFREIDLEDTPIIAL

-1602 DGLVGMSEV
+1602 DGVVGMSEV
-1611 YEQNIHGDFT
+1611 YQQNIHGDFT

-1626 TSLASSIPQCPDCQ
+1626 TSLASSVPQCPDCQ

-1675 LELERKILHLE
+1675 RELEKSTLHLE
-1686 KEFENSAP
+1686 EEFENSAP

-1699 LEGTWGEI
+1699 VDDPWTEI
-1707 NVSELLKDRDNKS
+1707 KVNELLEKRNHNA

-1725 TVMRFCERF
+1725 AVMRFCEKF

-1743 LHNAIIT
+1743 LHNAIVI
-1750 SKRQQPLENVLG
+1750 SIRKHPLENLLC
-1762 GLSIAEG
+1762 GLTITDQDRT
-1769 VGKSPRD
+1769 SPRD

-1783 TGAMLKV
+1783 TGAMLRV
-1790 QYLTLADRFPIAQ
+1790 QCLTLTDGFTIAH
-1803 KLRSRDSTIKIS
+1803 KLRSRNSSIKIS
-1815 GGPPDQLA
+1815 GGPPDQLS
-1823 KPFFKSCLSY
+1823 KPFFKSCLSH

-1854 KIARLFDLYT
+1854 KIARLFDSYT
-1864 RSIANPEAGGNKF
+1864 RSAANSEAGERDY
-1877 PSQTEKAKSLLDEAK
+1877 PSPIEKAKRLLDEAK
-1892 ELCGEGF
+1892 ALCKEGF
-1899 QSADSL
+1899 QNADSL
-1905 LIAVETLIRHLGREW
+1905 LAAVENSIKYLSREW

-1931 IRNAMVSGRGGIAT
+1931 IKNAMVSGRGGIAT

-1980 GGQRHDFVEGVVR
+1980 GGQSHDFIEGVVR

>member
-1 MASWRGDTVGRGW
+1 MASWRGGTVSQGW
-14 QGGDGEDGSWRGR
+14 QGGDGEDVSWRGR
-27 NKGSGGTGRQ
+27 NRGSRGTGRQ
-37 SSRKSFGSHVRG
+37 SSRRTSGSHG

-64 LDEICWSFQRTGK
+64 SDETCRNFQKTGN

-90 SNADEVFQQPRSR
+90 SNADGVLQQPRSR
-103 PEETLDL
+103 TEETPD
-110 QEARNT
+110 QREARNA

-126 HPRPNDI
+126 RPRSNDI
-133 RTIEM
+133 RTIEI
-138 LWQGALK
+138 LWEGALN

-150 DRDNKQ
+150 DRDHKQ
-156 MVPQDLENDN
+156 MVPQDLENDE
-166 FFGREHIRVLLGMT
+166 FFGREHIRVLLEMM

-194 PFLSVMAHQAL
+194 PFLDVMTHQAL

-232 FFQTLITN
+232 FFQNLISH
-240 LLEIHYSSSQ
+240 LLEIHYLSNK
-250 ASTDEIEKTLIA
+250 ASTDSIERTLIA

-285 LVTSLETSVA
+285 VVASLENSVA

-325 LLYQEDQQQIDGV
+325 LLHQEDQQQVDGV

-346 PREMTLPQGRHDN
+346 PREITLPQGRHDN
-359 DKMDITSIR
+359 DHMDITSIR
-368 ILPTEEEIR
+368 ILPTEGEIR

-386 TDVDQDHFLV
+386 TDVDQPHFIA

-410 RHDIFGELKS
+410 RHDVFGELKS

-435 LEKSRLNFANIRA
+435 LEDSRLNFANVRA
-448 HSYAKAQVAEIT
+448 HSYAKAQVAGIA
-460 FNHRRGLEVQVSFSH
+460 FKHRRGLEVQISFSN
-475 PPQLAKKSKKD
+475 PPQLARKSEKE
-486 RGKWWEESKRLAEGV
+486 RGKWWEMSKRLTEGV

-515 LFLTVT
+515 IFLTVT
-521 KKSTGPELDYNL
+521 RKSPHFDLDHSLVLNKPR
-533 ISNESRAIVT
+533 SIVT
-543 AKLATG
+543 AKLATR
-549 SSNDFESLTLL
+549 SFNDLESLALL
-560 NSSSARGI
+560 NSSSATGI

-586 LQDMQRLNRLPFRRW
+586 LQDMQRLNRLPFRQW

-607 QFGSSATLDI
+607 QLGSSATLNI
-617 PPPLYARGLKF
+617 PPPLYARGSRF
-628 TYSLDSILQNRSK
+628 AYSLDSILQDSSGGN
-641 GHLLIKT
+641 LLIKP
-648 SESSVDDAG
+648 SESSFDDAG
-657 LIDEIEQRTELD
+657 LIDQIEQRTELD

-703 KVLLSCKTARL
+703 KVLLSCQTARL

-731 EHLVQSGIE
+731 EHLVESGIE

-772 SNTLRTSHLALE
+772 GNTLRANHSALE
-784 NEENYVEKLLRR
+784 NEERYVEKLLRQ
-796 LNGLGDYPDWGSLK
+796 LNGLGDFPNWRSLK
-810 DYVARH
+810 DYIAQRH
-816 YYKIY
+816 YKIY
-821 QQFDRIDED
+821 QQFDRFDEE
-830 GFEMVGGEP
+830 GFEMVGEEP

-847 TEMEGQ
+847 TEMEER
-853 APVFS
+853 APAFS

-870 NVNVHALYGNERI
+870 NFNVHTLYGNEKL

-888 LAEEARKEVTNDLF
+888 LAEEARKEVTDYLF
-902 ESITRTMEHNQ
+902 ESITRTMQHNQ
-913 TIQNVYSD
+913 AIQSVYSD

-998 LESQAGAPYKLDRS
+998 LESQAGASYKLDRS

-1040 DISKLIKTIYP
+1040 DISRLIKTIYP
-1051 RLVDHDVTKIL
+1051 RLVDHNVTKIL

-1091 KSHSNIWEVEM
+1091 KSHSNVWEVEM

-1132 KLRKHMGKEFEIV
+1132 KLRTHMGKEFEIV

-1152 VLARDGFTTSDEKPD
+1152 VLTRDGFTTSDEKPD
-1167 TPTST
+1167 SPTST
-1172 SGDRKP
+1172 FGDRKP

-1186 LLRIAT
+1186 FLRIAT

-1232 AQHGLYLIGNSDTY
+1232 AQHGMYLIGNSETY

-1286 DDFARWSPEGG
+1286 DDFARWSPEGDVQSPV
-1297 CNLSCNK
+1297 NAFTSLADTRAEK
-1304 RLPDC
+1304 LPAEKIVDC
-1309 GHQCTARCHSD
+1309 VMSNWTIFS
-1320 SMHQAFRCP
+1320 
-1329 KPCER
+1329 
-1334 LHEPCGHSC
+1334 
-1343 QKNTCGED
+1343 
-1351 CGLCHFKL
+1351 
-1359 DNIQLPCSHSKDGVS
+1359 SH
-1374 CHLTLDLNKIPCLVM
+1374 
-1389 LEREVP
+1389 
-1395 DCGHIV
+1395 
-1401 TVTCSRDV
+1401 
-1409 ESPTFS
+1409 
-1415 CPTICGKILPCG
+1415 
-1427 HTCGSTCGQCCNKKD
+1427 
-1442 GEVIVTEHR
+1442 
-1451 PCKKP
+1451 
-1456 CSRAFG
+1456 
-1462 TCNHNC
+1462 
-1468 QRACHSGRECGLCSS
+1468 
-1483 NCEVQCSHS
+1483 
-1492 KCTLKCYEACA
+1492 
-1503 PCIELCTWSCKHEG
+1503 
-1517 TCKMPCAGPC
+1517 
-1527 DRLPCN
+1527 
-1533 KRCLL
+1533 
-1538 QLSCG
+1538 
-1543 HQCPGICGELCP
+1543 
-1555 RDYCQICSTKQD
+1555 
-1567 QRVDLLELK
+1567 RVDLLELK
-1576 LYKEIDLEDTPIIAL
+1576 LFREIDLEDTPIIAL

-1602 DGLVGMSEV
+1602 DGVVGMSEV
-1611 YEQNIHGDFT
+1611 YQQNIHGDFT

-1626 TSLASSIPQCPDCQ
+1626 TSLASSVPQCPDCQ

-1675 LELERKILHLE
+1675 RELEKSTLHLE
-1686 KEFENSAP
+1686 EEFENSAP

-1699 LEGTWGEI
+1699 VDNPWTEI
-1707 NVSELLKDRDNKS
+1707 KVNELLEKRNHKA

-1725 TVMRFCERF
+1725 AVMRFCEKF

-1743 LHNAIIT
+1743 LHNAIVI
-1750 SKRQQPLENVLG
+1750 SIRKHPLENLLC
-1762 GLSIAEG
+1762 GLTITDQDRT
-1769 VGKSPRD
+1769 SPRD

-1783 TGAMLKV
+1783 TGAMLRV
-1790 QYLTLADRFPIAQ
+1790 QCLTLTDGFTIAH
-1803 KLRSRDSTIKIS
+1803 KLRSRNSSIKIS
-1815 GGPPDQLA
+1815 GGPPDQLS
-1823 KPFFKSCLSY
+1823 KPFFKSCLSH

-1854 KIARLFDLYT
+1854 KIARLFDSYT
-1864 RSIANPEAGGNKF
+1864 RSAANSEAGERDY
-1877 PSQTEKAKSLLDEAK
+1877 PSPIEKAKRLLDEAK
-1892 ELCGEGF
+1892 ALCKEGF
-1899 QSADSL
+1899 QNADSL
-1905 LIAVETLIRHLGREW
+1905 LAAVENSIKYLSREW

-1931 IRNAMVSGRGGIAT
+1931 IKNAMVSGRGGIAT

-1980 GGQRHDFVEGVVR
+1980 GGQSHDFIEGVVR